1 MRFPRVFLLALA
13 VFFPGYGAVVRSVR
27 IEGTGRTFSLST
39 RAGAEL
45 EPETLSRDLRGL
57 WASGA
62 FTDVQVEQA
71 ADGDGRGVD
80 LVFRVT
86 EKPRVYLDK
95 VVFSRRSPARKSN
108 LKPGLTIDQDSAWA
122 LARNLERQL
131 RGEGYA
137 HARVHFDLVP
147 AGHRKADLHLDVD
160 AGDRYTVWRTA
171 FTGDPSVPVEELE
184 KALRATRV
192 KPVLAG
198 LLHSRPAYSEDAV
211 EADVQR
217 LRSFYT
223 SLGYLDARVGFGG
236 EEYQGDHVSLTYSV
250 DAGRRYEVEGFPAR
264 AVCRCILEAR
274 QQADREGLIDFKPAL
289 RAVAT
294 APGKVDLRSEN
305 DLGEPWYVSRISFSG
320 NHKFSD
326 TTLRRALVLDEG
338 APFDQ
343 TLLSRSLVRLSRLGL
358 LEPVSEKNVHV
369 LREEATRTVRLEIA
383 VKEAPAGRWS
393 LSGPIGTP
401 SIGGSLTG
409 SVSSRLPGWGR
420 GLVEAPTYFA
430 SISFLAFGSPLLKLI
445 PGTVSKPWIPYVT
458 LQRPLLIDQT
468 WKSGFT
474 LSPQLGWKGSA
485 ALYGM
490 TQAQGRLRYLLLSD
504 KPLEA
509 PIAVPVERE
518 SGDAAPGVLL
528 CEDKR
533 SRWTPVRGGA
543 VMAIEF
549 LLLSRAF

>member
-1 MRFPRVFLLALA
+1 MRFPSLFLLALA

-39 RAGAEL
+39 RVGVEL
-45 EPETLSRDLRGL
+45 EPDTLSRDLRGL
-57 WASGA
+57 WASGT
-62 FTDVQVEQA
+62 FTDVEVEQMV
-71 ADGDGRGVD
+71 DGDSRGVD
-80 LVFRVT
+80 LVFKVT
-86 EKPRVYLDK
+86 EKPHVYLGK

-108 LKPGLTIDQDSAWA
+108 LTPGLTIDQDMART

-131 RGEGYA
+131 REEGYA
-137 HARVHFDLVP
+137 NARVHFHLVP
-147 AGHRKADLHLDVD
+147 AGYRKADLHLDVD

-171 FTGDPSVPVEELE
+171 FTGDPVVPSEELE

-192 KPVLAG
+192 KPILGG

-211 EADVQR
+211 ETDVQR
-217 LRSFYT
+217 LRAFYT
-223 SLGYLDARVGFGG
+223 SHGYLDARVGFDG
-236 EEYQGDHVSLTYSV
+236 EQYRGDHVSLTYTV
-250 DAGRRYEVEGFPAR
+250 DAGRRYEVEGFPACL
-264 AVCRCILEAR
+264 VCRCILEAR
-274 QQADREGLIDFKPAL
+274 QRADRKGLIDFKPAL

-294 APGKVDLRSEN
+294 GPGMVDLRSEN
-305 DLGEPWYVSRISFSG
+305 DPGEPWYVSRISFSG
-320 NHKFSD
+320 NHRFSD

-358 LEPVSEKNVHV
+358 LAPVSEKNVHV

-383 VKEAPAGRWS
+383 VKETPAGRWS

-409 SVSSRLPGWGR
+409 SISSRLPGWGR
-420 GLVEAPTYFA
+420 GVLEAPTYFA
-430 SISFLAFGSPLLKLI
+430 SISFLAFGGPLLKLI
-445 PGTVSKPWIPYVT
+445 PGAVSKPWIPYVV
-458 LQRPLLIDQT
+458 LQRPLLLGQT

-474 LSPQLGWKGSA
+474 ISPQLGWKGSA
-485 ALYGM
+485 AMYGM
-490 TQAQGRLRYLLLSD
+490 TQAQGRLRSLLLSD
-504 KPLEA
+504 KPVEA
-509 PIAVPVERE
+509 PLVVPVEGG
-518 SGDAAPGVLL
+518 SADAPAGVLI

-533 SRWTPVRGGA
+533 SRWTAVRGGA

-549 LLLSRAF
+549 LLLSRGF